1 MAQEVVNT
9 GAQDSQ
15 LLPGRE
21 SGGFYEERVDPV
33 VRYGRRNP
41 SLLVGLGMLFGLLL
55 FVAIGALAYPNM
67 GDGVSGGAPV
77 RDKSH
82 PPSWC
87 TWCDKWAEYEERYD
101 ERPSFWRYPM
111 GTDTQSR
118 DLFAV
123 NLQGVPLTLG
133 TGLIAGLLS
142 VGVGTTMAFFAA
154 YYRGLPDGIV
164 RLLTDVGISI
174 PGLLVL
180 IIIRIQLG
188 EELNWWQIGVALAF
202 VGWVFTARTV
212 RSQVLVLRESPYVE
226 IARQSGAGGLTI
238 IFREMMPNLI
248 PYITASFVASVAG
261 SILATIGLEALGLGD
276 FDANSLG
283 MTIYWVIQFG
293 AITLGMW
300 WWWLFPLV
308 AIVIIFVSLFMIS
321 AGLDEWSNPR
331 LRKQV

>member
-1 MAQEVVNT
+1 MARVLTT
-9 GAQDSQ
+9 GPRDRRKRRTA
-15 LLPGRE
+15 RIA
-21 SGGFYEERVDPV
+21 GGFYEERLEPILS
-33 VRYGRRNP
+33 YGRRNP
-41 SLLVGLGMLFGLLL
+41 SLLVGLGMVFALLL
-55 FVAIGALAYPNM
+55 IVVIGTLAYPNM
-67 GDGVSGGAPV
+67 DDGVSGGAPV
-77 RDKSH
+77 SDKSH

-87 TWCDKWAEYEERYD
+87 TWCDKWAEYEEKHGT
-101 ERPSFWRYPM
+101 RPSFWRYPM

-142 VGVGTTMAFFAA
+142 VGVGTVMAFLAA

-164 RLLTDVGISI
+164 RLMTDVGISI

-202 VGWVFTARTV
+202 VGWVFSARTV

-226 IARQSGAGGLTI
+226 IARQSGASGITI
-238 IFREMMPNLI
+238 IFKEMMPNLI

-300 WWWLFPLV
+300 WWWLFPLI
-308 AIVIIFVSLFMIS
+308 AIVVIFVGLFLIS

-331 LRKQV
+331 LRKQA

>member
-1 MAQEVVNT
+1 MAQVT
-9 GAQDSQ
+9 TTPAQDSA
-15 LLPGRE
+15 PTSPR
-21 SGGFYEERVDPV
+21 SASSFYSERVQPILS
-33 VRYGRRNP
+33 YGRRNP

-55 FVAIGALAYPNM
+55 FVASNTLIYPNI
-67 GDGVSGGAPV
+67 GDGISGGAPV
-77 RDKSH
+77 QDKSH

-87 TWCDKWAEYEERYD
+87 GWCDKWAEYEEKYG
-101 ERPSFWRYPM
+101 ERPAFWRYPM

-142 VGVGTTMAFFAA
+142 VGVGTIMAFAAA
-154 YYRGLPDGIV
+154 YYRGLPDGLI
-164 RLLTDVGISI
+164 RLMTDVGISI

-188 EELNWWQIGVALAF
+188 SELNWWQIGMALAL

-212 RSQVLVLRESPYVE
+212 RSQVLVLREQPYVE

-308 AIVIIFVSLFMIS
+308 AIVVIFVSLFMIS

>member
-1 MAQEVVNT
+1 MAQVPTTEVA
-9 GAQDSQ
+9 GAPPAASAQGD
-15 LLPGRE
+15 
-21 SGGFYEERVDPV
+21 GFYVERVQPIV
-33 VRYGRRNP
+33 SYARRNP
-41 SLLVGLGMLFGLLL
+41 QLPTGLVMVLGLLL
-55 FVAIGALAYPNM
+55 FVVIGGLLYPNID
-67 GDGVSGGAPV
+67 DGVSGGAPV
-77 RDKSH
+77 RDKSS

-87 TWCDKWAEYEERYD
+87 TRCDQWAEYEERWG
-101 ERPSFWRYPM
+101 ERPGFWRYPM

-133 TGLIAGLLS
+133 TGIIAGLLS
-142 VGVGTTMAFFAA
+142 VGFGTIMAFVAA

-164 RLLTDVGISI
+164 RLMTDVGISI

-180 IIIRIQLG
+180 IIIRIQVG
-188 EELNWWQIGVALAF
+188 NELNWWQIGVALAF

-212 RSQVLVLRESPYVE
+212 RAQVLVLREQPYVE
-226 IARQSGAGGLTI
+226 IARQSGASGLNI
-238 IFREMMPNLI
+238 IFREMIPNLI

-300 WWWLFPLV
+300 WWWLFPLA
-308 AIVIIFVSLFMIS
+308 AIVIIFVGLFLIS

>member
-1 MAQEVVNT
+1 MAQATTT
-9 GAQDSQ
+9 GAQVSRRVASD
-15 LLPGRE
+15 
-21 SGGFYEERVDPV
+21 FYSERVQPIV
-33 VRYGRRNP
+33 SYGRRNP

-55 FVAIGALAYPNM
+55 FVASNTLIYPNM
-67 GDGVSGGAPV
+67 DDGVSGGAPV
-77 RDKSH
+77 SDKSH

-87 TWCDKWAEYEERYD
+87 GWCDKWAEYEGRYG
-101 ERPSFWRYPM
+101 ERPGFWRYPM

-142 VGVGTTMAFFAA
+142 VGVGTIMAFAAA
-154 YYRGLPDGIV
+154 YYRGLPDGVI
-164 RLLTDVGISI
+164 RLMTDVGISI

-188 EELNWWQIGVALAF
+188 SELNWWQIGMALAL

-212 RSQVLVLRESPYVE
+212 RSQVLVLREQPYVE
-226 IARQSGAGGLTI
+226 IARQSGASGLTI

-308 AIVIIFVSLFMIS
+308 AIVVIFVSLFLIS